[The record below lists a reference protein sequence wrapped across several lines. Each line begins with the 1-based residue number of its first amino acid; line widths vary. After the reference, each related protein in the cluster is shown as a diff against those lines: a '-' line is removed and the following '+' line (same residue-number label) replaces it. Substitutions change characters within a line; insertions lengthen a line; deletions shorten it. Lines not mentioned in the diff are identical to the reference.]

1 MMFVPILLI
10 MFILLYL
17 RDKGDNH
24 PSRSDRDAVLKL
36 KERYI
41 RGEIDEETYF
51 RMKSVIE

>member
-41 RGEIDEETYF
+41 CGEIDEETYF
-51 RMKSVIE
+51 RMKSVIG

>member
-17 RDKGDNH
+17 RDKGDH
-24 PSRSDRDAVLKL
+24 QSSRSDRDAVLKL